1 MSPGSSTKLAL
12 KRMEGKPR
20 KNLNQVTGAASS
32 IGRQLALQLS
42 GLGCNVICV
51 DSDAEGNM
59 RTVQVIVKQGY
70 KAQAHTCDVTDNTAV
85 EVLAKNVGYVDI
97 LINSAGVIYFDPI
110 LKTQQAMVSKVLD
123 INVASHF
130 VMIRNFLPQMLE
142 RNKGHIVGIASC
154 SGLLGVSNAALY
166 SCSKFAVVVQATI
179 ELRIPPLDV
188 EDGIRQIVQGIL
200 QERSMF
206 TVPNH
211 MLALINIGRQKA
223 YAYVNMWA
231 SVVDDCFIGPYLLP
245 SPLNGNQYYNFQS
258 ALPDLLDNVPLAI
271 RRRM

>member
-1 MSPGSSTKLAL
+1 
-12 KRMEGKPR
+12 
-20 KNLNQVTGAASS
+20 
-32 IGRQLALQLS
+32 
-42 GLGCNVICV
+42 
-51 DSDAEGNM
+51 M
-59 RTVQVIVKQGY
+59 RTAQVIVKQGY

-154 SGLLGVSNAALY
+154 SGLLGVSNAVLY
-166 SCSKFAVVVQATI
+166 SCSKFAVVGLMNSLYEELRHQGRHNIKTSCVCQYFLRVI
-179 ELRIPPLDV
+179 EGIDNKIETRIPPLDV
-188 EDGIRQIVQGIL
+188 EDGVRQIVQGIL

-211 MLALINIGRQKA
+211 MLALINIGR
-223 YAYVNMWA
+223 
-231 SVVDDCFIGPYLLP
+231 SV
-245 SPLNGNQYYNFQS
+245 
-258 ALPDLLDNVPLAI
+258 PDSTRNKLRDAVYTRIKPDAN
-271 RRRM
+271 